1 MNGIGHTKH
10 AKFWIKNEI
19 LHCTYNEIKLLDLAT
34 AQSIV
39 RDRLQFQQEVS
50 YPVFCDIRNV
60 MSWEKAA
67 RDYLAK
73 NGSVLAKA
81 VAIYDDRHIAEVM
94 SKFYLNKN
102 KPLVPSKLFNN
113 YYEAIEFLNQF
124 L

>member
-1 MNGIGHTKH
+1 MNDINHTEH
-10 AKFWIKNEI
+10 ANFWIKNEI
-19 LHCTYNEIKLLDLAT
+19 LHCTYKEIKLLDLAT

-60 MSWEKAA
+60 MSWEKSA

-81 VAIYDDRHIAEVM
+81 VAIYDDRYIAEVM

-102 KPLVPSKLFNN
+102 KPLVPSKLFKN
-113 YYEAIEFLNQF
+113 YHEAIEFLNNF